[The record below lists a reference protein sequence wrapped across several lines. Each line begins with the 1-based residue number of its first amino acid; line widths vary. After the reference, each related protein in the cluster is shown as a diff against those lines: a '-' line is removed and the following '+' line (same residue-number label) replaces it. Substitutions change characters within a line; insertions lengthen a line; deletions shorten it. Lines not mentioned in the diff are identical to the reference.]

1 MPPHRILL
9 VNHVSRIGGAER
21 SLLDLVRHLDR
32 TRFEPQV
39 ALPADGELPAKLKEL
54 GITCHFLPL
63 RRLHRTYNPFALAGA
78 AISVSAVAGQLARL
92 IRREQI
98 ALVHAN
104 STTAQLYAG
113 SAARQSGVP
122 CLWHV
127 RDLALPGLL
136 GRWLAARASA
146 IVAIS
151 DCVRRQV
158 APYARDPTCVATIR
172 HGIDLQPCR
181 RHPSPLSSPPR
192 GEAEKGEPDTASPGV
207 GPWEVTL
214 SNKTPSPSR
223 GEGRGEG
230 TCSRFIPNGG
240 DGRAPLF
247 LMVAQLVPWK
257 NHLAFIE
264 AAARLAASLPTAR
277 FVIAGDDLFG
287 EHPAYRTALE
297 RRAEQLGL
305 KDRLVF
311 AGYRLDI
318 GALLN
323 TCDVLIHP
331 ATREPLGRVIL
342 EAMAAGKPV
351 VAVNAGG
358 PAEIVRH
365 ERDGLLTATAA
376 PDELAAAAL
385 RLIQDPALAERL
397 GATARQRVGDGFDI
411 RRTVREIEALYAKL
425 LCPRGTPCA

>member
-1 MPPHRILL
+1 
-9 VNHVSRIGGAER
+9 
-21 SLLDLVRHLDR
+21 
-32 TRFEPQV
+32 
-39 ALPADGELPAKLKEL
+39 
-54 GITCHFLPL
+54 
-63 RRLHRTYNPFALAGA
+63 
-78 AISVSAVAGQLARL
+78 
-92 IRREQI
+92 
-98 ALVHAN
+98 
-104 STTAQLYAG
+104 
-113 SAARQSGVP
+113 
-122 CLWHV
+122 
-127 RDLALPGLL
+127 
-136 GRWLAARASA
+136 
-146 IVAIS
+146 
-151 DCVRRQV
+151 
-158 APYARDPTCVATIR
+158 
-172 HGIDLQPCR
+172 
-181 RHPSPLSSPPR
+181 
-192 GEAEKGEPDTASPGV
+192 
-207 GPWEVTL
+207 
-214 SNKTPSPSR
+214 
-223 GEGRGEG
+223 
-230 TCSRFIPNGG
+230 
-240 DGRAPLF
+240 
-247 LMVAQLVPWK
+247 MVAQLVPWK